1 MPEINFNFINIK
13 NKDMEKLK
21 MRYDY
26 KHSYSSEFGRT
37 FSCEKEEDYLKSY
50 SLIDNNGKFVF
61 GLWIEFHHSSNGWQK
76 YRIRYYE
83 MYDKY
88 FAESDSSKRCENF
101 KEFYTSKKEAL
112 EVATK
117 IYMLNKAA

>member
-1 MPEINFNFINIK
+1 
-13 NKDMEKLK
+13 MEKLK
-21 MRYDY
+21 MEYAY

-50 SLIDNNGKFVF
+50 SLIDNNGKIVF

-76 YRIRYYE
+76 YRIRFYDI
-83 MYDKY
+83 YDKY
-88 FAESDSSKRCENF
+88 FEESDSSKRSETF
-101 KEFYTSKKEAL
+101 KEFYTSKRETL

-117 IYMLNKAA
+117 IYMLEKAA

>member
-1 MPEINFNFINIK
+1 MPEININFIN

-21 MRYDY
+21 CLYDY
-26 KHSYSSEFGRT
+26 KHSYSCEFGRP

-50 SLIDNNGKFVF
+50 RLIDNNGKIVF

-76 YRIRYYE
+76 YRIRYYD

-88 FAESDSSKRCENF
+88 FEESDSSKRSETF

-112 EVATK
+112 EVATN

>member
-1 MPEINFNFINIK
+1 
-13 NKDMEKLK
+13 

-61 GLWIEFHHSSNGWQK
+61 GLWIEFHHSSNGWQNTVSAIMTCMTNTLK
-76 YRIRYYE
+76 NPILL
-83 MYDKY
+83 
-88 FAESDSSKRCENF
+88 
-101 KEFYTSKKEAL
+101 KEARL
-112 EVATK
+112 SRSFTHPK
-117 IYMLNKAA
+117 KKLWK

>member
-1 MPEINFNFINIK
+1 
-13 NKDMEKLK
+13 MEKLK
-21 MRYDY
+21 MEYAY
-26 KHSYSSEFGRT
+26 KYSYSSTFGRP

-50 SLIDNNGKFVF
+50 RLIDNNGNIVF

-76 YRIRYYE
+76 YRIRFYDI
-83 MYDKY
+83 YDKY
-88 FAESDSSKRCENF
+88 FEESDSFKRSETF

-117 IYMLNKAA
+117 IYMLDKAA

>member
-1 MPEINFNFINIK
+1 MPEINIK
-13 NKDMEKLK
+13 HKKQRYMEKLK

-76 YRIRYYE
+76 YRIRYYD

-88 FAESDSSKRCENF
+88 FEESDSSKRSETF

>member
-1 MPEINFNFINIK
+1 MPEININFINIK

-76 YRIRYYE
+76 YRIRYYD

-88 FAESDSSKRCENF
+88 FEESDSSKRSETF